1 MPMRQFTVTALK
13 TVTVSSLSYSC
24 AQKKL
29 RHIFTMGVYVYLPCC
44 CCTRSIYSTEIFL
57 RVNHEHERGYD
68 KCSPEQRQQWRTIVY
83 RGNLTSRT
91 KSNSNAGFGATTFDR
106 NHNIN
111 DTPERH
117 PLLSSGAWWSVL
129 FSISLCYA
137 SVCIHAY
144 GSSSTIPTVEAHST
158 KSPRAQQQAC

>member
-1 MPMRQFTVTALK
+1 MPTRQFTVTALK

-24 AQKKL
+24 ALKNCGISLPWVYMYICFVAAVRDRSTLL
-29 RHIFTMGVYVYLPCC
+29 RFFWELTMNMSEAVTNVIQNNDSNGGKMP
-44 CCTRSIYSTEIFL
+44 TETTWPAALNQIPMPAS
-57 RVNHEHERGYD
+57 V
-68 KCSPEQRQQWRTIVY
+68 QQP
-83 RGNLTSRT
+83 S
-91 KSNSNAGFGATTFDR
+91 D
-106 NHNIN
+106 HNIN

-137 SVCIHAY
+137 SVWIHAY

-158 KSPRAQQQAC
+158 KSPRAQQPAC